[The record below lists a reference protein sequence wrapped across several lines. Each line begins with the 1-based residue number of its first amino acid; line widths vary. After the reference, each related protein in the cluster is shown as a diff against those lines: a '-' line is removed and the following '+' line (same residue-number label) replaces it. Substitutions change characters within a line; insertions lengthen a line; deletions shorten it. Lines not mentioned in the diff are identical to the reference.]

1 MEALYRL
8 KRERRLLLLHL
19 RETQADLLVLYG
31 EEPMFFDGL
40 ARLLGRK
47 SPRHDISRS
56 GLTTLGSVRM
66 TAVCRLPASGW
77 EGLPNA
83 GREYSVKWKR
93 VFISPLGEVMNLAF
107 RLTPTPHVNCNALV
121 RCPRKGPGVLVVFP
135 LFCETLSHNVMTF
148 IVFCE
153 SFHQAL
159 IWLLSGSEKLV
170 IKIGHVISRDIG

>member
-19 RETQADLLVLYG
+19 RDTQADLLVLDG

-56 GLTTLGSVRM
+56 GLTTLGSVRI
-66 TAVCRLPASGW
+66 TTVCRLPASGW
-77 EGLPNA
+77 GGLPNA
-83 GREYSVKWKR
+83 GRNYSVKR
-93 VFISPLGEVMNLAF
+93 VYISPLCRGDESRFSLN
-107 RLTPTPHVNCNALV
+107 PHPARALQ
-121 RCPRKGPGVLVVFP
+121 GPGILVVFP
-135 LFCETLSHNVMTF
+135 LLCETLSHNVMTF
-148 IVFCE
+148 IVFCG

-170 IKIGHVISRDIG
+170 IKIGYAISRAIG